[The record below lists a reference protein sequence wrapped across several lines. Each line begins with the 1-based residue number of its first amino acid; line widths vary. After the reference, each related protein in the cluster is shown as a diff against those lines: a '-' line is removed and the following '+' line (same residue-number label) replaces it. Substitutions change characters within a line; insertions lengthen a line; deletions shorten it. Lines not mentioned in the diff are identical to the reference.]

1 MTLTINLPDE
11 LYRQVFDAAAEANIS
26 LEELVVSLCE
36 QQLREFERLKQRAL
50 RGSHEKF
57 LRVLEKVPDVEPPDY
72 DRL

>member
-11 LYRQVFDAAAEANIS
+11 LYRQASDAAAEAKIS
-26 LEELVVSLCE
+26 LEELIVSSCE
-36 QQLREFERLKQRAL
+36 HQLREVEQLKERAL

-57 LRVLEKVPDVEPPDY
+57 LQVLEKVPDAEPPDY